1 MVKVNCLVSFS
12 VSVLDTAEIIT
23 SCKFHLRTRKDVIDL
38 YRSLLDK
45 GYKYDFTF
53 RYFCLRS
60 NGFAFI
66 VSANE
71 IPTIL

>member
-1 MVKVNCLVSFS
+1 MIKVNCLVSFS
-12 VSVLDTAEIIT
+12 VSVLDTAELIT
-23 SCKFHLRTRKDVIDL
+23 SCRFHLRTRKDVIDL

-45 GYKYDFTF
+45 GYKYDFVF
-53 RYFCLRS
+53 RYFYLRS

-71 IPTIL
+71 IPAIL